1 MSVLNVL
8 NDKFDSLRSE
18 IKVINEELEDA
29 IKAKE
34 GVESEIA
41 MMMQK
46 LNSAKDKV
54 DDLNN
59 QKKRLEA
66 FESELSSTYQNILD
80 SATNLLETL
89 NSQY

>member
-66 FESELSSTYQNILD
+66 FESELSSTYQIFLILQL
-80 SATNLLETL
+80 T
-89 NSQY
+89 YWKR